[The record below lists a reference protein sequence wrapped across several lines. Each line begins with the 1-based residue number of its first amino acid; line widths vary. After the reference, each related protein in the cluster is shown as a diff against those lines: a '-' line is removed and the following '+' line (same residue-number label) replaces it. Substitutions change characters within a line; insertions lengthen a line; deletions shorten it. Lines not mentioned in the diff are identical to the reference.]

1 MAAHE
6 LPTREPTCES
16 IHPSFATPFAQP
28 PSGCGAGRGQA
39 PGESGNARMSRIYLV
54 DDQLILRDG
63 LQALLEAAGHD
74 VVGASSDP
82 TQCVVESQQRQADV
96 MLLDLGLGE
105 RSGFEV
111 LQELKRRQSAVRTV
125 VLTMSAQPRHVAEAV
140 RLGAMAYV
148 LKDSGAPELLEAVAS
163 VAAGKRYFGPA
174 VADLALQALTDD
186 APPDRFATLSPRE
199 RQIVTMV
206 VNGLSSAAIGAQLH
220 LSPKTVD
227 TYRSRIMSKLDVAG
241 VTALVRLAVREGLIE
256 N

>member
-1 MAAHE
+1 M
-6 LPTREPTCES
+6 TRV
-16 IHPSFATPFAQP
+16 
-28 PSGCGAGRGQA
+28 
-39 PGESGNARMSRIYLV
+39 YLV

-63 LQALLEAAGHD
+63 LQALLESAGHQ

-82 TQCVVESQQRQADV
+82 TESVVQAQQQQAQV

-111 LQELKRRQSAVRTV
+111 LQELRRRGSAVKAI

-140 RLGAMAYV
+140 RLGAAGYV
-148 LKDSGAPELLEAVAS
+148 LKDAGAAELMQAIDTVA
-163 VAAGKRYFGPA
+163 GGRRFFGPQ

-186 APPDRFATLSPRE
+186 SPADPFGTLSPRE

-206 VNGLSSAAIGAQLH
+206 VNGMSSAAIGAELH

-227 TYRSRIMSKLDVAG
+227 TYRSRIMAKLHVSG
-241 VTALVRLAVREGLIE
+241 VTALVRLAVREGLVE
-256 N
+256 K